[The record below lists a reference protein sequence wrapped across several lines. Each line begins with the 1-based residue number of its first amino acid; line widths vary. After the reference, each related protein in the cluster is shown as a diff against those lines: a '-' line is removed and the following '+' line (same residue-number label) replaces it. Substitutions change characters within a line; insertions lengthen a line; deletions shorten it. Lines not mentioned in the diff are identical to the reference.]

1 MILYP
6 VQKIYLYTC
15 LLLSYT
21 LKCQGE
27 EIPYVVSPFVN
38 FALIV
43 TNEYDKSSTYE
54 DNFTC

>member
-1 MILYP
+1 MVMILYP

-27 EIPYVVSPFVN
+27 EIIYVVSPFVN
-38 FALIV
+38 FALTV
-43 TNEYDKSSTYE
+43 TNEYGKIKYIRG
-54 DNFTC
+54 